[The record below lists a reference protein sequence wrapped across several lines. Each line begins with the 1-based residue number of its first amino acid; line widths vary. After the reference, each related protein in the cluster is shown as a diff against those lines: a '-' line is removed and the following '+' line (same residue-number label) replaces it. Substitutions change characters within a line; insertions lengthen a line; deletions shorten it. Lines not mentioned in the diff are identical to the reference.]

1 MKWQFIVC
9 SIFIFNM
16 AQAEED
22 VQRDSPE
29 LSEASNQ
36 VNQS

>member
-1 MKWQFIVC
+1 
-9 SIFIFNM
+9 M